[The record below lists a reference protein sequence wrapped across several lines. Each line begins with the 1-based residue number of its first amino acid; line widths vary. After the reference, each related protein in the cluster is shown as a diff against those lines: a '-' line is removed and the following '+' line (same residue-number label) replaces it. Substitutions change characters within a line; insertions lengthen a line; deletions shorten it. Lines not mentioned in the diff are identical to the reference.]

1 MWKCCGLLVLP
12 YLNEFDSALKNE
24 AVCSVATLEEA
35 RPERLLDESTATSDS
50 KRCPRQ
56 SHDIG
61 SGCRLPLLSG
71 RATRSEGT

>member
-1 MWKCCGLLVLP
+1 MWKYCGLLVLL
-12 YLNEFDSALKNE
+12 YLDEFDTALKSG
-24 AVCSVATLEEA
+24 VVYHVATLEEA